1 MNILLDS
8 HVLLWALTDDAR
20 LSQKAR
26 DHIMDPDNF
35 IFYSAASV
43 WELSVKHT
51 LHPESVAFTAE
62 ELIRFCDEAGLDA
75 LDVSVEHVLL
85 LDTLK
90 RPEDAPRHKDPFDR
104 ILIAQAKAEGMLFL
118 THDALLPYYN
128 EKCIIPV

>member
-51 LHPESVAFTAE
+51 LYPESVVFTAE
-62 ELIRFCDEAGLDA
+62 ELIRFCDEAGFDA

-118 THDALLPYYN
+118 THDALLLYYN